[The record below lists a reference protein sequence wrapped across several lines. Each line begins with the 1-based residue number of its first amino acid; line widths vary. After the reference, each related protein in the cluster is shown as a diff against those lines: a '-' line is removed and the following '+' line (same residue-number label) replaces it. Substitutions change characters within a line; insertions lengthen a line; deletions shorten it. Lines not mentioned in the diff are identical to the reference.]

1 MAEVSTSDLTTP
13 TTRDRTIRGGS
24 GPLRRWVVAPTVR
37 GLTGLPLALAA
48 APLAL
53 ISATALGRVQLRL
66 ADRYSGATGVERQ
79 PKAQPVGPVRVLA
92 HSVLVL
98 IPASAAF
105 ALVLLQMV
113 LIWSGHL
120 YPLRPD
126 AIGAIGH
133 PFTADPLLNGA
144 WGGPTLVG
152 AWLVHSA
159 LALVIQVCCAGLLRG
174 LLAAMNRITR
184 RVLGG

>member
-1 MAEVSTSDLTTP
+1 MTGVSTSGLTTP
-13 TTRDRTIRGGS
+13 THDRTIRGGS
-24 GPLRRWVVAPTVR
+24 GPLRRWVVDPTVR

-48 APLAL
+48 APSAL
-53 ISATALGRVQLRL
+53 FAATTLGRLQLRL
-66 ADRYSGATGVERQ
+66 ADRYSGGTGVERQ
-79 PKAQPVGPVRVLA
+79 PKPQSIGPVRVLA
-92 HSVLVL
+92 HSFLVL

-105 ALVLLQMV
+105 ALVVLQMI

-126 AIGAIGH
+126 AVGAIGH

-144 WGGPTLVG
+144 WGGPTLAG

-159 LALVIQVCCAGLLRG
+159 LALAIQVCCAGLLRG